1 MSNYY
6 NYANIDDTNI
16 NDTNTNTNPNPNN
29 TTTTNNANTNN
40 ANTNNANTN
49 NATTES
55 NQKKKPKIYE
65 DFLFFG
71 NFFGLVSEPYVK
83 YFNLFA
89 LQITCTLVFTV
100 IYYLLLRDFDNNFF
114 IQQGFPKKQFLDY
127 KWGIA
132 LIMSINF
139 QTTTA
144 YVDLKCKNFL
154 SRSVITLQIVFAF
167 AITFLFFL

>member
-6 NYANIDDTNI
+6 NYADTNIDDANI
-16 NDTNTNTNPNPNN
+16 NTNPNAKSPNTANINANPN
-29 TTTTNNANTNN
+29 TNANT
-40 ANTNNANTN
+40 
-49 NATTES
+49 ES
-55 NQKKKPKIYE
+55 NNKSKPKIYE
-65 DFLFFG
+65 DFMIFG
-71 NFFGLVSEPYVK
+71 NFFGLVPPNYVK

-89 LQITCTLVFTV
+89 LQITCTLIFAV
-100 IYYLLLRDFDNNFF
+100 IYYILLCDFDNNFF
-114 IQQGFPKKQFLDY
+114 IQPGFPKKQFLNY

-154 SRSVITLQIVFAF
+154 ARSCFALQIVCAF

>member
-1 MSNYY
+1 MSDYNSNYSV
-6 NYANIDDTNI
+6 I
-16 NDTNTNTNPNPNN
+16 DTNTNSNTASNNNNN
-29 TTTTNNANTNN
+29 TNTN
-40 ANTNNANTN
+40 TKKV
-49 NATTES
+49 AT
-55 NQKKKPKIYE
+55 KKAKPKIYE

-71 NFFGLVSEPYVK
+71 NFFGLVPESYVK

-89 LQITCTLVFTV
+89 LQLTCTLIFAG
-100 IYYLLLRDFDNNFF
+100 IYYLLLLDFDRNFF
-114 IQQGFPKKQFLDY
+114 IQQGFPKKQFLNY

-132 LIMSINF
+132 LIMAINF

-154 SRSVITLQIVFAF
+154 SRSLIALQIVFAF

>member
-1 MSNYY
+1 MSDYNSNYSV
-6 NYANIDDTNI
+6 I
-16 NDTNTNTNPNPNN
+16 DTNTNSNTASNNN
-29 TTTTNNANTNN
+29 TNTKKTT
-40 ANTNNANTN
+40 
-49 NATTES
+49 
-55 NQKKKPKIYE
+55 KKAKPKIYE

-71 NFFGLVSEPYVK
+71 NFFGLVPESYVK

-89 LQITCTLVFTV
+89 LQLTCTLIFAG
-100 IYYLLLRDFDNNFF
+100 IYYLLLLDFDRNFF
-114 IQQGFPKKQFLDY
+114 IQQGFPKKQFLNY

-132 LIMSINF
+132 LIMAINF

-154 SRSVITLQIVFAF
+154 SRSLIALQIVFAF

>member
-6 NYANIDDTNI
+6 NYANIDDANTANI
-16 NDTNTNTNPNPNN
+16 NANPNTNTNTNTN
-29 TTTTNNANTNN
+29 TNANNANN
-40 ANTNNANTN
+40 AI
-49 NATTES
+49 TEG
-55 NQKKKPKIYE
+55 NQKEKPKIYE
-65 DFLFFG
+65 DFMIFG

-83 YFNLFA
+83 YFNLFG
-89 LQITCTLVFTV
+89 LQMTCTLIFAV
-100 IYYLLLRDFDNNFF
+100 IYYFLLRDFDNNFF
-114 IQQGFPKKQFLDY
+114 IQPGFPKKQFLDY

-132 LIMSINF
+132 LIMSVNF

-154 SRSVITLQIVFAF
+154 SRSIITLQIVCAF

>member
-1 MSNYY
+1 MSDYYSNYSV
-6 NYANIDDTNI
+6 I
-16 NDTNTNTNPNPNN
+16 DTNTHNTDETN
-29 TTTTNNANTNN
+29 TVSKK
-40 ANTNNANTN
+40 
-49 NATTES
+49 AT
-55 NQKKKPKIYE
+55 KKGKPKIYE
-65 DFLFFG
+65 DFMIFG
-71 NFFGLVSEPYVK
+71 NFFGLVPEAYVK

-89 LQITCTLVFTV
+89 LQITCTLVFAC
-100 IYYLLLRDFDNNFF
+100 IYYILLSDFDNNFF
-114 IQQGFPKKQFLDY
+114 IQPGFPKKQFLDY

-154 SRSVITLQIVFAF
+154 SRSLFALQIVCAF

>member
-6 NYANIDDTNI
+6 NYANIDDANTANI
-16 NDTNTNTNPNPNN
+16 NANPNTNAITN
-29 TTTTNNANTNN
+29 
-40 ANTNNANTN
+40 
-49 NATTES
+49 
-55 NQKKKPKIYE
+55 KKEKEKPKIYE
-65 DFLFFG
+65 DFMIFG
-71 NFFGLVSEPYVK
+71 DFFGLVPPTYVK

-89 LQITCTLVFTV
+89 LQMTCTLIFAV
-100 IYYLLLRDFDNNFF
+100 IYYFLLRDFDNNFF
-114 IQQGFPKKQFLDY
+114 IQPGFPKKQFLDY

-132 LIMSINF
+132 LIMSVNF

-154 SRSVITLQIVFAF
+154 SRSIITLQIVCAF